1 MKRSI
6 LTLFFVLLTV
16 PSILLGSTGSAAPQK
31 SLLANL
37 YCSTIGAWL
46 DDADCSTEPSQGTE
60 KIIVVERPVP
70 EVPVI
75 SEVPTLPSPR
85 GNPEIIERII
95 NTVTESVVP
104 FDVSNLVTRDL
115 FERQLAGIY
124 NSLENSS
131 SGLSEQILSSNNS
144 GGSDLSLSS
153 TDDLTE
159 GATNLYFS
167 NARVGSYISGSSTI
181 PHVAGSAYGEL
192 LFWNSSGWETI
203 ATSSLGITGGTG
215 YSNSDTNAYIHA
227 SSTIPK
233 TYSSNT
239 FTASQVFT
247 GGVTI
252 GSLNGILY
260 GTNGTVGTISTSTL
274 GLGDGSYL
282 GLSDTQNS
290 FTANRILHTN
300 GLGTAVA
307 DTAGFVFDGS
317 NLGIGTTSPY
327 ARLSVNGE
335 AVMSHFNAT
344 STTATSTIAGNL
356 VIGNGT
362 ALSQFTTNAGRYALQ
377 FPSATDASGQSAA
390 IIWGNMAVSGTSY
403 SGSIYNFIDHGG
415 SVNETEMI
423 FESIGDIAIIPNAGN
438 SNTGGRIQ
446 LGLGSVNSSRVAV
459 QYSGEPSVSDQLK
472 NSGVL
477 DFVYKAYDSGANSYH
492 TVAMRGEAKVADGTG
507 ELAFYNPGLTW
518 TAGAWTGTGNKQAA
532 VTASGLWSYGM
543 VIGSPS
549 GYTSTTYTPP
559 TAGLVVEGNTGIGT
573 SSPSSKLTVVGSSV
587 GSLVATDINTGHP
600 ENVGLR
606 LKATS
611 GYLVPTANDASLTT
625 QPSLWLKA
633 DAITGLTDGQSV
645 TSWSDSSGNNH
656 TATATQP
663 ISRPPTYYSTAGSGS
678 MPTVRFTNS
687 PMQVMVPVSSS
698 TPTYIFIVS
707 EMPDTGRSYLFDGI
721 SSDTYR
727 QRFFQEASKVVVQ
740 RGSSADN
747 TSPSAVS
754 ASTAIFTVVFNGAS
768 SAFYRNGTLLDDGN
782 VGSSGQY
789 GYTLGAAYNDANWAN
804 VDISEFIVYNGT
816 MTTDDIH
823 KVETY
828 LGDKY
833 NITVANETLSYGSQ
847 TADLLQIVN
856 ASSSVMSTFTSDGWL
871 GVGTSTP
878 WKSFSVGGTAA
889 FAGLTGSTG
898 AGSVCLTASKELVY
912 NSGSDACLPSLRDTK
927 HDIVDLTLDAS
938 TIISSLKPVSFR
950 YNEGD
955 QRIRYGFIA
964 EDTQTVDDRLVTHDA
979 DGNVSGI
986 DDRSI
991 ISILVKAFKELS
1003 MRVAAIATWF
1013 TGDTLSVRGNICVDD
1028 VCISRENFK
1037 ALIIQAGGDTV
1048 TDLADDISTTTDQ
1061 TSTDD
1066 DANLSTTT
1074 PPTVNEPSDLLEDV
1088 STSTPE
1094 MFDTDALEDGSGS
1107 TTTDELITD
1116 PSNEEVDPAQDDI
1129 TPPETA
1135 PAADEPIP
1143 ESPDESSPTH
1153 NDNDTPGTPP
1163 PADVTEIP
1171 SPEADPVL

>member
-16 PSILLGSTGSAAPQK
+16 PSILLGSTGTAAPQK

-37 YCSTIGAWL
+37 YCSTIGAWF
-46 DDADCSTEPSQGTE
+46 DDVDCSTEPSQGTE
-60 KIIVVERPVP
+60 KIIVVERPASEIPAIP
-70 EVPVI
+70 EAPV
-75 SEVPTLPSPR
+75 LPSPR

-95 NTVTESVVP
+95 NTVTESVAP
-104 FDVSNLVTRDL
+104 FDVSNFVTRDS

-131 SGLSEQILSSNNS
+131 SGLSERILSSNNS

-167 NARVGSYISGSSTI
+167 NARVGSYISGSTTI

-203 ATSSLGITGGTG
+203 ATSSLGISGGTG
-215 YSNSDTNAYIHA
+215 YSSSDTNAYIHA

-233 TYSSNT
+233 TYQANT
-239 FTASQVFT
+239 FTASQAFT

-252 GSLNGILY
+252 GTLNGVLY
-260 GTNGTVGTISTSTL
+260 GTSGSVGTIATSSL
-274 GLGDGSYL
+274 GLGDGSFI
-282 GLSDTQNS
+282 GLSDTLNS
-290 FTANRILHTN
+290 FTPNRILHTN
-300 GLGTAVA
+300 AAGNSVT
-307 DTAGFVFDGS
+307 DTNGFVFTGS

-327 ARLSVNGE
+327 ARLSVAGDV
-335 AVMSHFNAT
+335 AMSHFNAT

-356 VIGNGT
+356 VVGSTLNP
-362 ALSQFTTNAGRYALQ
+362 AQFTTNSSMFVLQ
-377 FPSATDASGQSAA
+377 FPNASDSAHQPGG
-390 IIWGNMAVSGTSY
+390 IMWGNKAANNSTY
-403 SGSIYNFIDHGG
+403 SGGIWNFLDHGG
-415 SVNETEMI
+415 SVYETEMI

-446 LGLGSVNSSRVAV
+446 LGLGSVDSNRIAV
-459 QYSGEPSVSDQLK
+459 QYSGEATVGSPLK

-477 DFVYKAYDSGANSYH
+477 DFVYKAYNGSSNYH
-492 TVAMRGEAKVADGTG
+492 TVAMRGEAKEVDGTG

-518 TAGAWTGTGNKQAA
+518 TAGAWSGTGNKQAA

-543 VIGSPS
+543 VVGSPS
-549 GYTSTTYTPP
+549 GYSSTSYTPP

-573 SSPSSKLTVVGSSV
+573 SSPTSRLTVVGSSV

-611 GYLVPTANDASLTT
+611 GYLLPTANDASLST

-633 DAITGLTDGQSV
+633 DSITGLTDGQSV

-678 MPTVRFTNS
+678 MPTVRFVNS

-707 EMPDTGRSYLFDGI
+707 EMPGTGRSYLFDGI
-721 SSDTYR
+721 SNDTYR
-727 QRFFQEASKVVVQ
+727 QRFFQEASTVVVQ
-740 RGSSADN
+740 RGGTGDN

-768 SAFYRNGTLLDDGN
+768 SAFYRNGTLVDDGN
-782 VGSSGQY
+782 VGASGQY
-789 GYTLGAAYNDANWAN
+789 GFTLGAAYNDLNWAN

-833 NITVANETLSYGSQ
+833 DIAVATEALSYGSQ

-856 ASSSVMSTFTSDGWL
+856 ASSSIMSTFTSNGWL

-927 HDIVDLTLDAS
+927 HDIVDLALDAS

-1003 MRVAAIATWF
+1003 IRVAAIATWF

-1066 DANLSTTT
+1066 DTDLSTTT
-1074 PPTVNEPSDLLEDV
+1074 PPTADEPSEPLDNV

-1094 MFDTDALEDGSGS
+1094 VLDSDALEDDSSS

-1116 PSNEEVDPAQDDI
+1116 PSNEEVVPVQDDI

-1143 ESPDESSPTH
+1143 ESPDESSQTH
-1153 NDNDTPGTPP
+1153 NENDASDIPP
-1163 PADVTEIP
+1163 PTDVTEIP

>member
-46 DDADCSTEPSQGTE
+46 DDIDCSTEPSQGTE
-60 KIIVVERPVP
+60 KIIVVERPTSEIPAIP
-70 EVPVI
+70 EAPV
-75 SEVPTLPSPR
+75 LPSPR

-104 FDVSNLVTRDL
+104 FDVSNFVTRDS

-167 NARVGSYISGSSTI
+167 NARVGSYISGSTTI

-203 ATSSLGITGGTG
+203 ATSSLGISGGTG
-215 YSNSDTNAYIHA
+215 YSSSDTNAYIHA

-233 TYSSNT
+233 TYQANT
-239 FTASQVFT
+239 FTASQAFT

-252 GSLNGILY
+252 GSLNGVLY
-260 GTNGTVGTISTSTL
+260 GTSGSVGTIATSSL
-274 GLGDGSYL
+274 GLGDGSFI
-282 GLSDTQNS
+282 GLSDTLNS
-290 FTANRILHTN
+290 FTPNRILHTN
-300 GLGTAVA
+300 AAGNSVT
-307 DTAGFVFDGS
+307 DTNGFVFTGS

-327 ARLSVNGE
+327 ARLSVAGDV
-335 AVMSHFNAT
+335 VMSHFNAT

-356 VIGNGT
+356 TIGNGL
-362 ALSQFTTNAGRYALQ
+362 ASAQFTTNAGIYALQ
-377 FPSATDASGQSAA
+377 FPGATDANNQRSG
-390 IIWGNMAVSGTSY
+390 IIWGDLAASGASY
-403 SGSIYNFIDHGG
+403 SGSIWNFVNHGG
-415 SVNETEMI
+415 SAFESEMI
-423 FESIGDIAIIPNAGN
+423 FESVGDIAIIPNAGN
-438 SNTGGRIQ
+438 SSTGGRIQ
-446 LGLGSVNSSRVAV
+446 LGLGSVDSSRVAV
-459 QYSGEPSVSDQLK
+459 QYSGESTVDNPLK

-477 DFVYKAYDSGANSYH
+477 DFVYKAYNGANNYY
-492 TVAMRGEAKVADGTG
+492 TVAMRGEAKEADGTG

-518 TAGAWTGTGNKQAA
+518 TAGAWSGTGNKQAA

-543 VIGSPS
+543 VVGSPS
-549 GYTSTTYTPP
+549 GYSSTSYTPP

-573 SSPSSKLTVVGSSV
+573 SSPTSRLTVVGSSA

-611 GYLVPTANDASLTT
+611 GYLLPTANDASLST

-633 DAITGLTDGQSV
+633 DSITGLTDGQSV

-707 EMPDTGRSYLFDGI
+707 EMPGTGRSYLFDGI

-727 QRFFQEASKVVVQ
+727 QRFFQEASTVVVQ
-740 RGSSADN
+740 RGGTGDN

-768 SAFYRNGTLLDDGN
+768 SAFYRNGTLVDDGN
-782 VGSSGQY
+782 VGASGQY
-789 GYTLGAAYNDANWAN
+789 GFTLGAAYNDLNWAN

-833 NITVANETLSYGSQ
+833 DIAVATEALSYGSQ

-856 ASSSVMSTFTSDGWL
+856 ASSSIMSTFTSDGWL

-878 WKSFSVGGTAA
+878 WKSFSVDGTAA

-927 HDIVDLTLDAS
+927 HDIVDLALDAS

-1066 DANLSTTT
+1066 DTDLSTTT
-1074 PPTVNEPSDLLEDV
+1074 PPTADEPSEPLDDV

-1094 MFDTDALEDGSGS
+1094 VLDSDALEDDSSS
-1107 TTTDELITD
+1107 TTTDELITN
-1116 PSNEEVDPAQDDI
+1116 PSNEEVVPVQDDI
-1129 TPPETA
+1129 SPPETA

-1143 ESPDESSPTH
+1143 ESPDESSQTH
-1153 NDNDTPGTPP
+1153 NENDASDIPP
-1163 PADVTEIP
+1163 PTDVTEIP
-1171 SPEADPVL
+1171 SPEADPAL